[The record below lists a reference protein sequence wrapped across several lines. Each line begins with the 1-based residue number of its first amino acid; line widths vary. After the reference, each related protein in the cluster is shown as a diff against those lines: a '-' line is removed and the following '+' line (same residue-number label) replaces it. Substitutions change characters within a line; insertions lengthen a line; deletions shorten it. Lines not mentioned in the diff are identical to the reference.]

1 MHRSCT
7 IPACEFVELLE
18 YNWCSD
24 EHTADVG
31 FQSNS
36 LLKESITIA
45 TFVTLSEKNTLKI
58 KIVTVA
64 LIIYYLFSASY
75 LTIKGQNLSP
85 FTSKMGAWWKHL
97 LVYTY
102 LS

>member
-1 MHRSCT
+1 MHISCT

-45 TFVTLSEKNTLKI
+45 TFITLSEKNTLKI

-64 LIIYYLFSASY
+64 LIYHLFISASC

-85 FTSKMGAWWKHL
+85 LTSKMEA
-97 LVYTY
+97 
-102 LS
+102 